1 MAGIKI
7 VDLPA
12 LGRDLLSTDLFEMSI
27 GGTASRKITGQEI
40 MNASKL
46 NVGSTPIVSGT
57 VGRLLFQGTGNVL
70 QQSSSLFWDSTNN
83 RLGLGTSSPANA
95 LDVNGGVKIYNLG
108 GTLAN
113 SFTFGVSSGLPSI
126 LYNNGSYMIR
136 ASSDASEVYIQGINY
151 AVLKTNTQEFVM
163 APAAFTYLNTGYFA
177 IGTSTN
183 AGYKL
188 DVNGTARMNS
198 IHGGGTSTLLL
209 QSHVGAGAAITVQ
222 FDSNQN
228 ATSGDRPIIS
238 AIGLFNPTSGA
249 STFAG
254 LSFTPT
260 INQTGSANGITRG
273 LYIAPTLTAAAD
285 FRAIETTVGKVI
297 FNGDNAANVQAGY
310 NLMLKGGNPRLRIE
324 GGTAGTSLADA
335 VIQFADSA
343 GDNWIIKTNR
353 ANGNLVFG
361 LGWNNSV
368 TNIVTLGSTSIQPAL
383 GVTGISSS
391 TGTALSVQN
400 SSLSSL
406 LTVLNTGNVLI
417 GTTTDS
423 GFRLDVNGTARVQS
437 NLTIGAGVSG
447 TAYNISIISSL
458 PSTGTRGSIQWNGG
472 GTQIIS
478 KRTFAG
484 GNNNVLSF
492 VAGVELITLQDYASG
507 GGYAPNVGINNT
519 NPNQCAVLDVA
530 STTQGFLPPRMT
542 NAQRTAIVSP
552 AVGLIVYCTDVTEG
566 LWVYKSTGWTF
577 IV

>member
-70 QQSSSLFWDSTNN
+70 QQSSSLFWDGTNN
-83 RLGLGTSSPANA
+83 RLGIGTSTPTSAMQILGSTNVEGLLNITNNTTLNFANA
-95 LDVNGGVKIYNLG
+95 VNILFPNTINGNQVAGFYIGKALSSKNGWGVSYTHSSDGSNSNRGSIDFFGVNSILNWFASGNVAINTTTDAGFRLDVNGTARATSYTLGNFIINQASANLFTISNPSGPSGRLDLYGGNTSQANIQIFGSSGGNTNNISFNLG
-108 GTLAN
+108 VTNRAVI
-113 SFTFGVSSGLPSI
+113 FGS
-126 LYNNGSYMIR
+126 
-136 ASSDASEVYIQGINY
+136 
-151 AVLKTNTQEFVM
+151 
-163 APAAFTYLNTGYFA
+163 TGNFA
-177 IGTSTN
+177 INTTADDGF
-183 AGYKL
+183 KL
-188 DVNGTARMNS
+188 DVNGTARVNGSSFFATTSGTLVSGTTTIVNMNY
-198 IHGGGTSTLLL
+198 GEVPKTYLTGGTFMN
-209 QSHVGAGAAITVQ
+209 GTVQ
-222 FDSNQN
+222 FPTTLRVI
-228 ATSGDRPIIS
+228 AT
-238 AIGLFNPTSGA
+238 
-249 STFAG
+249 
-254 LSFTPT
+254 
-260 INQTGSANGITRG
+260 
-273 LYIAPTLTAAAD
+273 
-285 FRAIETTVGKVI
+285 
-297 FNGDNAANVQAGY
+297 
-310 NLMLKGGNPRLRIE
+310 GG
-324 GGTAGTSLADA
+324 G
-335 VIQFADSA
+335 IQFAQQSAPSPNSNIFFGNDSS
-343 GDNWIIKTNR
+343 GVYY
-353 ANGNLVFG
+353 GNYGSLPLKFMTSAVTQMTIFG
-361 LGWNNSV
+361 
-368 TNIVTLGSTSIQPAL
+368 
-383 GVTGISSS
+383 
-391 TGTALSVQN
+391 
-400 SSLSSL
+400 
-406 LTVLNTGNVLI
+406 TGNVGI
-417 GTTTDS
+417 NTTTDA

>member
-1 MAGIKI
+1 
-7 VDLPA
+7 
-12 LGRDLLSTDLFEMSI
+12 MSI

-70 QQSSSLFWDSTNN
+70 QQSSSLFWDGTNN
-83 RLGLGTSSPANA
+83 RLGIGTSTPTSAMQILGSTNVEGLLNITNNTTLNFANA
-95 LDVNGGVKIYNLG
+95 VNILFPNTINGNQVAGFYIGKALSSKNGWGVSYTHSSDGSNSNRGSIDFFGVNSILNWFASGNVAINTTTDAGFRLDVNGTARATSYTLGNFIINQASANLFTISNPSGPSGRLDLYGGNTSQANIQIFGSSGGNTNNISFNLG
-108 GTLAN
+108 VTNRAVI
-113 SFTFGVSSGLPSI
+113 FGS
-126 LYNNGSYMIR
+126 
-136 ASSDASEVYIQGINY
+136 
-151 AVLKTNTQEFVM
+151 
-163 APAAFTYLNTGYFA
+163 TGNFA
-177 IGTSTN
+177 INTTADDGF
-183 AGYKL
+183 KL
-188 DVNGTARMNS
+188 DVNGTARVNGSSFFATTSGTLVSGTTTIVNMNY
-198 IHGGGTSTLLL
+198 GEVPKTYLTGGTFMN
-209 QSHVGAGAAITVQ
+209 GTVQ
-222 FDSNQN
+222 FPTTLRVI
-228 ATSGDRPIIS
+228 AT
-238 AIGLFNPTSGA
+238 
-249 STFAG
+249 
-254 LSFTPT
+254 
-260 INQTGSANGITRG
+260 
-273 LYIAPTLTAAAD
+273 
-285 FRAIETTVGKVI
+285 
-297 FNGDNAANVQAGY
+297 
-310 NLMLKGGNPRLRIE
+310 GG
-324 GGTAGTSLADA
+324 G
-335 VIQFADSA
+335 IQFAQQSAPSPNSNIFFGNDSS
-343 GDNWIIKTNR
+343 GVYY
-353 ANGNLVFG
+353 GNYGSLPLKFMTSAVTQMTIFG
-361 LGWNNSV
+361 
-368 TNIVTLGSTSIQPAL
+368 
-383 GVTGISSS
+383 
-391 TGTALSVQN
+391 
-400 SSLSSL
+400 
-406 LTVLNTGNVLI
+406 TGNVGI
-417 GTTTDS
+417 NTTTDA

>member
-1 MAGIKI
+1 
-7 VDLPA
+7 
-12 LGRDLLSTDLFEMSI
+12 MSI

>member
-552 AVGLIVYCTDVTEG
+552 AVGLIVYCTDITEG